1 LSLLQTFK
9 MEKEF
14 EAHSRKVN
22 DVVAGKD
29 YVYTSSDDR
38 AVSAWQT
45 DTTTRVCKVRV
56 PPHAISLPSLRELTT
71 AGRPGQTTHRARV
84 RPGVVGPAPMVSVVG
99 QGANDRPA
107 FSRVHMSEHT
117 ELTHARTV
125 PQSIAVWESDLEL
138 GARLCGY
145 HTDAVSR

>member
-1 LSLLQTFK
+1 

-45 DTTTRVCKVRV
+45 DTATRVCKV
-56 PPHAISLPSLRELTT
+56 
-71 AGRPGQTTHRARV
+71 
-84 RPGVVGPAPMVSVVG
+84 
-99 QGANDRPA
+99 
-107 FSRVHMSEHT
+107 
-117 ELTHARTV
+117 
-125 PQSIAVWESDLEL
+125 
-138 GARLCGY
+138 
-145 HTDAVSR
+145 